1 MTNRLPN
8 SFRIA
13 ALALIC
19 MAAPVA
25 AQAQLFGD
33 DEARKAIVE
42 LRQRFDQAVLA
53 QNRLVDENTQLR
65 RNMLQLQTD
74 IDGLHNDV
82 AQLRGREDELEHQLA
97 QMKQQQT
104 PAPGATDGSSAT
116 SGNGA
121 PDGSAPPAGGD
132 SAAAGGGSVATN
144 SATAASGDDR
154 QELDAA
160 LRKFQGG
167 NFRAAQTDLQSFVKR
182 EPNSALLPEAL
193 FWLGNAQYAT
203 QDYKPAIANFKQL
216 LAKAPS
222 DKRAPEALLSIAS
235 CQTELRDTKSARAT
249 LESLVKQ
256 YPQSQAAQAARDR
269 LKQLK

>member
-1 MTNRLPN
+1 MNHRLPN
-8 SFRIA
+8 SLRIA
-13 ALALIC
+13 AFALIC
-19 MAAPVA
+19 AAAPVA

-74 IDGLHNDV
+74 IDGLRNDM
-82 AQLRGREDELEHQLA
+82 AQLRGREDELEHELA
-97 QMKQQQT
+97 QMKLQQPQ
-104 PAPGATDGSSAT
+104 PGASGAAASADT
-116 SGNGA
+116 GNGA
-121 PDGSAPPAGGD
+121 PDGSAAPAGD
-132 SAAAGGGSVATN
+132 SGAAAAGGGSVATN
-144 SATAASGDDR
+144 AAAVSSDDR
-154 QELDAA
+154 QDLDAA

-167 NFRAAQTDLQSFVKR
+167 DFRAAQTDLQGFVKR
-182 EPNSALLPEAL
+182 QPNSALLPEAL

-203 QDYKPAIANFKQL
+203 QDYKPAIANFRQL
-216 LAKAPS
+216 IAKAPN

-235 CQTELRDTKSARAT
+235 CQVELHDTKSARAT
-249 LESLVKQ
+249 LDSLVKQ

-269 LKQLK
+269 LKQMK